1 MDIKDIKT
9 IAIDVDGTLFNED
22 SVIMPKTK
30 KALLELQDKGI
41 HIILCSGRPVKSM
54 LDIAEEMGLKNHHG
68 VVVSNNGA
76 VGYDVRDHKV
86 IYDTPIDHDLA
97 VEVLKSFEGR
107 NIWPMVEDGD
117 YMLVSD
123 VYEGVVTLN
132 DKLMNI
138 TEIEARAGHYLLKES
153 KEIYNEIDFNVN
165 KILTIVEPAETEEIV
180 KEYQEKYGDR
190 LYVVQTAPFYMEFMR
205 PEISKAYGL
214 KKLGIDPDTLMSF
227 GDSMN
232 DREMLVYSKYP
243 VAMGNAQQPV
253 KDAAI
258 YVTSDNNNEGIYEA
272 LKHFGLVE

>member
-9 IAIDVDGTLFNED
+9 IAIDVDGTLFNEE

-97 VEVLKSFEGR
+97 VKVLKSFEGR

>member
-30 KALLELQDKGI
+30 KALLELQEKGI

-165 KILTIVEPAETEEIV
+165 KILTIVEPAETEDIV

-253 KDAAI
+253 KDAAV